1 MKLTITRHGQSLAN
15 TLHVISNRDLPH
27 PLTPFGRLQAE
38 ALAFRLSDKGI
49 TRIYASPVTRAAE
62 TAEIVSG
69 LLSVPVTTTD
79 ALREYDCGV
88 LEGRGDEE
96 AWALHEQFIVDWLS
110 RQRRDEAP
118 EGGESFHDI
127 KNRLVP
133 FIESLVKEYGS
144 HDENLLLVTHGGI
157 LLLGLPHVLT
167 NVDFTKARS
176 LPLDNTIIIVAEFS
190 QGKLV
195 CRSWGDHVLL

>member
-1 MKLTITRHGQSLAN
+1 MKLTITRHGESLAN
-15 TLHVISNRDLPH
+15 SLHIISNRDLPH
-27 PLTPFGRLQAE
+27 PLTPYGRLQAE
-38 ALAFRLSDKGI
+38 ALAFRLFDKAI

-62 TAEIVSG
+62 TAEIVG
-69 LLSVPVTTTD
+69 GILSVPVTTSN

-96 AWALHEQFIVDWLS
+96 AWAQHEQFIVDWLS
-110 RQRRDEAP
+110 GHRRDEAP

-133 FIESLVKEYGS
+133 FIETLVKEYGS
-144 HDENLLLVTHGGI
+144 SDENLLLVTHGGI

-167 NVDFTKARS
+167 NVDFTKARN
-176 LPLDNTIIIVAEFS
+176 LPLDNTIVIEAILSE
-190 QGKLV
+190 QRLV
-195 CRSWGDHVLL
+195 CLSWGDQVLA

>member
-1 MKLTITRHGQSLAN
+1 MKLTITRHGESLAN
-15 TLHVISNRDLPH
+15 ILHIISNRDLLH
-27 PLTPFGRLQAE
+27 PLTPYGRLQAE

-62 TAEIVSG
+62 TAEIVG
-69 LLSVPVTTTD
+69 GILSVPVTTAD

-110 RQRRDEAP
+110 GHRRDGAP
-118 EGGESFHDI
+118 AGGESFHDI

-176 LPLDNTIIIVAEFS
+176 LPIDNTIIIEAILTE
-190 QGKLV
+190 QRLV
-195 CRSWGDHVLL
+195 CLSWGDQVLA

>member
-1 MKLTITRHGQSLAN
+1 MKLTIARHGESLAN
-15 TLHVISNRDLPH
+15 TLHIISNRDQPH
-27 PLTPFGRLQAE
+27 PLTPYGRLQAE
-38 ALAFRLSDKGI
+38 ALAFRLSDKGL

-62 TAEIVSG
+62 TAEIVG
-69 LLSVPVTTTD
+69 GFLSIPVTTAD

-110 RQRRDEAP
+110 GHRRDEAP

-133 FIESLVKEYGS
+133 FVESLVNDYGGS
-144 HDENLLLVTHGGI
+144 DENLLLVTHGGI

-176 LPLDNTIIIVAEFS
+176 LPLDNTIIIETKLTE
-190 QGKLV
+190 QGLL
-195 CRSWGDHVLL
+195 CLSWGDQALA